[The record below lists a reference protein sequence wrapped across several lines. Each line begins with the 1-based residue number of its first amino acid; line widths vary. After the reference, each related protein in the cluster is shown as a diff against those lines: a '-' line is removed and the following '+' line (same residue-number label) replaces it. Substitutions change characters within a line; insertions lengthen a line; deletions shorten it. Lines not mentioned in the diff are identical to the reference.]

1 MDRSHTLTLIAESY
15 ELDELLVMQ
24 KTETKRIV
32 FCDVR
37 SVTQSEWFEGGRN
50 GLNPE
55 YRFTM
60 FAPEYHGETVCEFNG
75 VRYAIYRTYLERN
88 ELIELYVQ
96 KEQGSGKDGNG

>member
-15 ELDELLVMQ
+15 EQDALLVMR
-24 KTETKRIV
+24 KTETRRTV
-32 FCDVR
+32 YCDVR

-60 FAPEYHGETVCEFNG
+60 FAPEYHGESICEFNG
-75 VRYAIYRTYLERN
+75 IRYTIYRTYLARN
-88 ELIELYVQ
+88 EMIELYVQ
-96 KEQGSGKDGNG
+96 KEQGNVKDSNG